1 MRSSSAWSR
10 SRSTRRRSTRSSR
23 AIAGGEEDGSHLDVL
38 HGARVVLGVTGGIAA
53 YKAVEV
59 LRRLVGHG
67 AHVVPVLT
75 EAATHFVGEA
85 TFSALASE
93 PVEMELFGGVT
104 PIPHTRLGRQA
115 DVIVVAPATARV
127 IGEYAA
133 GISADLLGA
142 TLLATRAPVV
152 LCPAMHTEMW
162 EHPAVRDNVAT
173 LRSRGVHLVEP
184 ESGRLAGGDVG
195 EGRLADPA
203 RIVAAVAGVLAA
215 RGRAIPEP
223 RSDLAGLVVLV
234 TAGGT
239 REPIDPVRYIAN
251 RSSGRQGHAL
261 AEVAAQRGATVVL
274 VSASELPPPPGVTT
288 VHVETAAELAEA
300 VLERSGS
307 ADVVIMAAA
316 VADFRPVDVSVSKIH
331 KSDGVPEIHLE
342 PTLDVLA
349 ELGRRRQPGQV
360 VVGFAAETDEA
371 LERGRAKLVAKGA
384 DLVVVNDVTTPGAGF
399 GHETNAVTLLYASG
413 TTLEV
418 PCAPK
423 RTIAA
428 AVLDA
433 VTAIRRDDAPM
444 PSPDAGARGPG
455 HDEGAVR

>member
-1 MRSSSAWSR
+1 M
-10 SRSTRRRSTRSSR
+10 
-23 AIAGGEEDGSHLDVL
+23 
-38 HGARVVLGVTGGIAA
+38 
-53 YKAVEV
+53 
-59 LRRLVGHG
+59 LRRLVDRG

-75 EAATHFVGEA
+75 EAATHFVGAA

-93 PVEMELFGGVT
+93 PVETELFGGAT

-115 DVIVVAPATARV
+115 DVVVLVPATARV

-162 EHPAVRDNVAT
+162 EQPAVRDNVAI
-173 LRSRGVHLVEP
+173 LRSRGVHVVEP
-184 ESGRLAGGDVG
+184 DSGRLAGGDVG

-215 RGRAIPEP
+215 RGRAIREP
-223 RSDLAGLVVLV
+223 LLDLAGLVVLV

-251 RSSGRQGHAL
+251 RSSGRQGHAV

-307 ADVVIMAAA
+307 ADVVVMAAA
-316 VADFRPVDVSVSKIH
+316 VADFRPVAVSATKIH
-331 KSDGVPEIHLE
+331 KRDGVPEIRLE

-360 VVGFAAETDEA
+360 VVGFAAETGEA

-384 DLVVVNDVTTPGAGF
+384 DLVVVNDVTMPGAGF

-413 TTLEV
+413 ATLEV

-433 VTAIRRDDAPM
+433 VTAIRREGTPV

-455 HDEGAVR
+455 HDEGAAR

>member
-1 MRSSSAWSR
+1 M
-10 SRSTRRRSTRSSR
+10 
-23 AIAGGEEDGSHLDVL
+23 
-38 HGARVVLGVTGGIAA
+38 
-53 YKAVEV
+53 
-59 LRRLVGHG
+59 LRRLVDRG

-75 EAATHFVGEA
+75 EAATHFVGAA

-93 PVEMELFGGVT
+93 PVETELFGGAT

-115 DVIVVAPATARV
+115 DVVVLVPATARV

-162 EHPAVRDNVAT
+162 EHPAVRDNVAI
-173 LRSRGVHLVEP
+173 LRSRGVHVVEP
-184 ESGRLAGGDVG
+184 DSGRLAGGDVG

-215 RGRAIPEP
+215 RGRAIREP
-223 RSDLAGLVVLV
+223 LLDLAGLVVLV

-251 RSSGRQGHAL
+251 RSSGRQGHAV

-307 ADVVIMAAA
+307 ADVVVMAAA
-316 VADFRPVDVSVSKIH
+316 VADFRPVAVSATKIH
-331 KSDGVPEIHLE
+331 KRDGVSEIRLE

-360 VVGFAAETDEA
+360 VVGFAAETGEA

-384 DLVVVNDVTTPGAGF
+384 DLVVVNDVTMPGAGF

-413 TTLEV
+413 ATLEV

-433 VTAIRRDDAPM
+433 VTAIRREGTPV

-455 HDEGAVR
+455 HDEGAAR

>member
-1 MRSSSAWSR
+1 M
-10 SRSTRRRSTRSSR
+10 
-23 AIAGGEEDGSHLDVL
+23 
-38 HGARVVLGVTGGIAA
+38 
-53 YKAVEV
+53 
-59 LRRLVGHG
+59 LRRLVDRG

-75 EAATHFVGEA
+75 EAATHFVGAA

-93 PVEMELFGGVT
+93 PVETELFGGAT

-115 DVIVVAPATARV
+115 DVVVLVPATARV

-162 EHPAVRDNVAT
+162 EHPAVRDNVAI
-173 LRSRGVHLVEP
+173 LRSRGVHVVEP
-184 ESGRLAGGDVG
+184 DSGRLAGGDVG

-215 RGRAIPEP
+215 RGRAIREP
-223 RSDLAGLVVLV
+223 LLDLAGLVVLV

-251 RSSGRQGHAL
+251 RSSGRQGHAV

-307 ADVVIMAAA
+307 ADVVVMAAA
-316 VADFRPVDVSVSKIH
+316 VADFRPVAVSATKIH
-331 KSDGVPEIHLE
+331 KRDGVSEIRLE

-360 VVGFAAETDEA
+360 VVGFAAETGEA

-384 DLVVVNDVTTPGAGF
+384 DLVVVNDVTMPGAGL

-413 TTLEV
+413 ATLEV

-433 VTAIRRDDAPM
+433 VTAIRREGTPV

-455 HDEGAVR
+455 HDEGAAR

>member
-1 MRSSSAWSR
+1 M
-10 SRSTRRRSTRSSR
+10 
-23 AIAGGEEDGSHLDVL
+23 
-38 HGARVVLGVTGGIAA
+38 
-53 YKAVEV
+53 
-59 LRRLVGHG
+59 LRRLVDRG

-75 EAATHFVGEA
+75 EAATHFVGAA

-93 PVEMELFGGVT
+93 PVETELFGGAT

-115 DVIVVAPATARV
+115 DVVVLVPATARV

-162 EHPAVRDNVAT
+162 EHPAVRDNVAI
-173 LRSRGVHLVEP
+173 LRSRGVHVVEP
-184 ESGRLAGGDVG
+184 DSGRLAGGDVG

-215 RGRAIPEP
+215 RGRAIREP
-223 RSDLAGLVVLV
+223 LLDLAGLVVLV

-251 RSSGRQGHAL
+251 RSSGRQGHAV

-307 ADVVIMAAA
+307 ADVVVMAAA
-316 VADFRPVDVSVSKIH
+316 VADFRPVAVSATKIH
-331 KSDGVPEIHLE
+331 KRDGVPEIRLE

-360 VVGFAAETDEA
+360 VVGFAAETGEA

-384 DLVVVNDVTTPGAGF
+384 DLVVVNDVTMPGAGF

-413 TTLEV
+413 ATLEV

-433 VTAIRRDDAPM
+433 VTAIRREGTPV

-455 HDEGAVR
+455 HDEGAAR

>member
-1 MRSSSAWSR
+1 M
-10 SRSTRRRSTRSSR
+10 
-23 AIAGGEEDGSHLDVL
+23 
-38 HGARVVLGVTGGIAA
+38 
-53 YKAVEV
+53 
-59 LRRLVGHG
+59 LRRLVDRG

-75 EAATHFVGEA
+75 EAATHFVGAA

-93 PVEMELFGGVT
+93 PVETELFGGAT

-115 DVIVVAPATARV
+115 DVVVLVPATARV

-162 EHPAVRDNVAT
+162 EHPAVRDNVAI
-173 LRSRGVHLVEP
+173 LRSRGVHVVEP
-184 ESGRLAGGDVG
+184 DSGRLAGGDVG

-215 RGRAIPEP
+215 RGRAIREP
-223 RSDLAGLVVLV
+223 LLDLAGLVVLV

-251 RSSGRQGHAL
+251 RSSGRQGHAV

-307 ADVVIMAAA
+307 ADVVVMAAA
-316 VADFRPVDVSVSKIH
+316 VADFRPVAVSATKIH
-331 KSDGVPEIHLE
+331 KRDGVPEIRLE

-360 VVGFAAETDEA
+360 VVGFAAETGEA

-384 DLVVVNDVTTPGAGF
+384 DLVVVNDVTMPGAGL

-413 TTLEV
+413 ATLEV

-433 VTAIRRDDAPM
+433 VTAIRREGTPV

-455 HDEGAVR
+455 HDEGAAR

>member
-1 MRSSSAWSR
+1 M
-10 SRSTRRRSTRSSR
+10 
-23 AIAGGEEDGSHLDVL
+23 
-38 HGARVVLGVTGGIAA
+38 
-53 YKAVEV
+53 
-59 LRRLVGHG
+59 LRRLVDHG

-173 LRSRGVHLVEP
+173 LRCRGVHVVEP

-203 RIVAAVAGVLAA
+203 RIVAAVAEVLAA

-307 ADVVIMAAA
+307 ADVVVMAAA
-316 VADFRPVDVSVSKIH
+316 VADFRPVAVSASKIH

-360 VVGFAAETDEA
+360 VVGFAAETGEA

-413 TTLEV
+413 ATLEV

-433 VTAIRRDDAPM
+433 VTAIRRDDAPV
-444 PSPDAGARGPG
+444 PFPDAGARGPG